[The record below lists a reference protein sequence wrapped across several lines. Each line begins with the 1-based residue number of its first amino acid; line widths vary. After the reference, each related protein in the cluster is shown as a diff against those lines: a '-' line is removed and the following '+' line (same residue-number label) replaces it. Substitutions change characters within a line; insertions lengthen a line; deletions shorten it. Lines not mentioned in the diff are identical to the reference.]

1 VNGGRN
7 LFSRLERAGRIAE
20 DAVLVLLLG
29 GMILLAAGQIVLR
42 NFLNIGFIWSD
53 EALRL
58 LVLWVA
64 VAGAVAAS
72 RSDKHINIPV
82 FDRFLPGRL
91 GLLKDFVVH
100 AFTAGICAVVA
111 WHGLLFVRS
120 SREFGDLLLGGV
132 PAWLLQLVLPVGF
145 GLIAWRYALFGARD
159 AARLVRGLVRGKHE
173 P

>member
-1 VNGGRN
+1 MSGGSG
-7 LFSRLERAGRIAE
+7 LFFRLERAGRMAE

-29 GMILLAAGQIVLR
+29 SMIVLAAGQIVLR

-72 RSDKHINIPV
+72 RSDRHINIDV
-82 FDRFLPGRL
+82 LDRFLPGPVKT
-91 GLLKDFVVH
+91 LKNVVVH
-100 AFTAGICAVVA
+100 AFTAVISGIVA
-111 WHGLLFVRS
+111 WQGLAFVRTS
-120 SREFGDLLLGGV
+120 HAFGDVLMGGV
-132 PAWLLQLVLPVGF
+132 PAWALQAVLPVGF
-145 GLIAWRYALFGARD
+145 GLICYRYALFTVRDSAR
-159 AARLVRGLVRGKHE
+159 AWRGDRA